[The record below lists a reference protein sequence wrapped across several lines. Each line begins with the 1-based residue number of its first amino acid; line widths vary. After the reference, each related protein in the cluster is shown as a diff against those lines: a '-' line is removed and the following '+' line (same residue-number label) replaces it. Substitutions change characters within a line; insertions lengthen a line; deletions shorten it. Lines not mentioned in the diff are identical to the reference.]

1 MQIRKVRVE
10 DAQPLAV
17 LLQEIGWFEL
27 LKNETLAAASR
38 RVESQLEYCLA
49 DNSHSI
55 FVAELAESTIVG
67 YVSVHWLPYL
77 FLPGSEGFVS
87 ELFVR
92 DAARG
97 QGIGRCLLQTVETE
111 AQARGCS
118 RLSLINFRNR
128 ESYQRRFYVKLG
140 WEERIDA
147 ANFIYRIA

>member
-38 RVESQLEYCLA
+38 RVKSQLEHCLA

-55 FVAELAESTIVG
+55 FVAETADGAMAG